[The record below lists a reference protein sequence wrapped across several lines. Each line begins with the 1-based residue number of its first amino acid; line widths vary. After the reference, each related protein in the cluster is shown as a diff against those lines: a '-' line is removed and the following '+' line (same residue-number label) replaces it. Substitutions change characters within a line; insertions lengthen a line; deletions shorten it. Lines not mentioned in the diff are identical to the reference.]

1 MVGASGGLKQEGDED
16 FIVSGTNY
24 RLDLPTTV
32 GAFDVRSRFQKGNY
46 SVLAEYAWKS
56 QDPSFDNGY
65 IYHRGNALM
74 LSASYSKRGASALVQ
89 VKRSEDMSYRS
100 QRSMVG
106 TSVFI
111 NNMPAFAYQHTYALA
126 ALYPYATQ
134 AAKGEWAFQ
143 GEFGYSF

>member
-1 MVGASGGLKQEGDED
+1 
-16 FIVSGTNY
+16 
-24 RLDLPTTV
+24 
-32 GAFDVRSRFQKGNY
+32 
-46 SVLAEYAWKS
+46 
-56 QDPSFDNGY
+56 
-65 IYHRGNALM
+65 M

-143 GEFGYSF
+143 GEFGYSFSVIRR